1 MSDVVLS
8 TQQRNSLQENGRFG
22 RRLEDL
28 EVKDS
33 QTERF
38 HRIRDHREFRVVQ
51 LKVTANGRRN
61 WSCLQQCNSQ
71 CNIAKE
77 SKKLKQLL
85 TANVFARLIVNYY
98 RQSKLDCL
106 TLGSTLD
113 SNFKVRTRHLETNK
127 LLANLAVKAAMFSG
141 SHHFSSLGFQTSV
154 I

>member
-51 LKVTANGRRN
+51 LNVTAEETGAVCNNVTRPKKAKNLNGF
-61 WSCLQQCNSQ
+61 
-71 CNIAKE
+71 
-77 SKKLKQLL
+77 LL
-85 TANVFARLIVNYY
+85 RMFL
-98 RQSKLDCL
+98 LD
-106 TLGSTLD
+106 
-113 SNFKVRTRHLETNK
+113 
-127 LLANLAVKAAMFSG
+127 
-141 SHHFSSLGFQTSV
+141 
-154 I
+154 